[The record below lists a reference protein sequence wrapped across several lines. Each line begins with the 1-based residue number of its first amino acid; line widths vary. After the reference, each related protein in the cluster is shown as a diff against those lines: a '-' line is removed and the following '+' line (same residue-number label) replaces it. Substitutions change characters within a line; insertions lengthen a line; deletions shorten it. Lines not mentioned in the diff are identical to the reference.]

1 MNLIE
6 NAQAFSQERQAS
18 NLPDQAWEQTYVD
31 NSNAIWILR
40 QVGWARLG
48 LIEAFQYKPLRPDSS
63 QLIPNQ

>member
-6 NAQAFSQERQAS
+6 NAQALSQERQAS

-31 NSNAIWILR
+31 NSNAIWILS

-48 LIEAFQYKPLRPDSS
+48 LIAAFQYKPLGPGSFK
-63 QLIPNQ
+63 LIPIQ